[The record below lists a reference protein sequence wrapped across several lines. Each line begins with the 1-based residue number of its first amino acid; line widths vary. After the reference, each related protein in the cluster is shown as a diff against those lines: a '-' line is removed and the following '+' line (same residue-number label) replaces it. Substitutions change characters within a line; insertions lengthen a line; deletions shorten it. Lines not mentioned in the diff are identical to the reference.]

1 MTDSDILQATIHT
14 SELGIQYLY
23 TTKVAHTCSK
33 TMGLIVL
40 TTISAN
46 MYIRI

>member
-1 MTDSDILQATIHT
+1 MSDSDILQATIHT

-23 TTKVAHTCSK
+23 TTK
-33 TMGLIVL
+33 GLIVL